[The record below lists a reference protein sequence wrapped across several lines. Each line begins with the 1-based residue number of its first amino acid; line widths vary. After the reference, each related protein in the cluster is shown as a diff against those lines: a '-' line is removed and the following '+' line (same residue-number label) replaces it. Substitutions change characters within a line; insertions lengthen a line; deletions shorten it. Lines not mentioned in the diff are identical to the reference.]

1 MEAEPREAEPAS
13 RNPEAKGLQKP
24 HGHMAR
30 PKKPHGHMARPKKQ
44 KPEGSKWRLQKP
56 KPKVSKNQV
65 TRPTKKKGTEPTAK
79 GLRKPKS
86 QRQSTKAKR
95 PESKGLRQNQGKPPG
110 AWVAKSMSQK
120 RGRRPDTLSYM
131 ALHQTDQVL
140 PNKNPPETTNSADLE
155 GSR

>member
-24 HGHMAR
+24 HGQAQKAKTEGLKMA
-30 PKKPHGHMARPKKQ
+30 A
-44 KPEGSKWRLQKP
+44 SKAKAKGLQKP
-56 KPKVSKNQV
+56 SHQAH
-65 TRPTKKKGTEPTAK
+65 KKKEGTEPTAK

-95 PESKGLRQNQGKPPG
+95 PESKGLRQNQGKPSG